1 MSRIMNGST
10 RSLRSDALDHPAVY
24 AEKQEPRVRP
34 GIGGDSESS
43 VASRP
48 PESTC
53 CARRDVRQSALS
65 LADTHA
71 AGEQRSRRHQ
81 QYRSNAAIVSLLT
94 VGRSP

>member
-24 AEKQEPRVRP
+24 AEKQEPAYGRES
-34 GIGGDSESS
+34 DSESS